1 LREVARTHDRTL
13 SGQIRRV
20 LREWAT
26 EEERRYS
33 AMAFGSHGQDVSP
46 LFHVTRDLPPTA
58 IYQGTE
64 DPIHEGV
71 VKFASQARTM
81 GARVELKIYEGAP
94 HGFTRPQ
101 VADGKW
107 FREAWA
113 EADRFLI
120 ALGYL
125 AGPPQG
131 PQ

>member
-1 LREVARTHDRTL
+1 MASEGH
-13 SGQIRRV
+13 RRIP
-20 LREWAT
+20 
-26 EEERRYS
+26 
-33 AMAFGSHGQDVSP
+33 AFFLGC
-46 LFHVTRDLPPTA
+46 
-58 IYQGTE
+58 QGTE